1 MSVTQLHDDVVL
13 VMVNPK
19 YQDNLNSMLR
29 VASCFGASR
38 VLWGGTRVLDAGKH
52 PRPKRGR
59 DKRASNEFIDV
70 KNTVVWNRDKN
81 PLEKLRAEGYTL
93 VAVEVVAR
101 SESLPTFNHPSG
113 KVAYVFGPEDGSL
126 SDAELKLCQRVVS
139 IPTMGCLNVAHS
151 ATAVMT
157 DRTCKAALKQRHGR
171 RAA

>member
-1 MSVTQLHDDVVL
+1 MSVSQLHDDVVL

-38 VLWGGTRVLDAGKH
+38 VMWGGTRVLDAGKH

-70 KNTVVWNRDKN
+70 KNTVSWSRERN

-101 SESLPTFNHPSG
+101 SESLPTFNHPTG

-126 SDAELKLCQRVVS
+126 SDAEIKLCQRVVR
-139 IPTMGCLNVAHS
+139 IPSNGCLNVSHCG
-151 ATAVMT
+151 TAVLT
-157 DRTCKAALKQRHGR
+157 DRTCKAALKQRRH